1 MPRGYRLGRRQA
13 SIDHTYQAML
23 VAARELVQEGHS
35 SALTLTEVARRAGV
49 ARATVYN
56 RFRSRAGLLQALSPA
71 TRQGIASEA
80 LGATGLLGRHLERSC
95 AQWAADPRLY
105 RHLPLQPS
113 DPDTAIERALAE
125 RLASEDALRP
135 GCSLKEAEDVIA
147 ALTSF
152 PIFDRLH
159 KDGRR
164 APSAVADIL
173 MRLAGGILA

>member
-1 MPRGYRLGRRQA
+1 MPRGYRLGRRQS
-13 SIDHTYQAML
+13 SIDRTYEAML
-23 VAARELVQEGHS
+23 AAAREVVQEGPS

-56 RFRSRAGLLQALSPA
+56 RFRSRAELLGALAPTA
-71 TRQGIASEA
+71 RQGIPSET
-80 LGATGLLGRHLERSC
+80 LNATDLLRRHLERAC
-95 AQWAADPRLY
+95 ARWAANPRLY
-105 RHLPLQPS
+105 RHLIVSQS
-113 DPDTAIERALAE
+113 DPDAEVERALAE

-135 GCSLKEAEDVIA
+135 GCSIKEAEDVIA

-152 PIFDRLH
+152 AVFDRLH

-164 APSAVADIL
+164 APGAVADIL